1 MKLISFNVNGI
12 RSAMNKGF
20 VDWLKEENP
29 DVIGLQEI
37 KAQEKDVDPTIFR
50 DLGYELYWY
59 PAVKKGYSGVA
70 IFSKITPKSIKYG
83 MGLNKYDD
91 EGRIIQA
98 DFEGFSF
105 ISSYFPSG
113 TTGDARQGFKYEF
126 LDDIFGYMQDLR
138 RDNSTIILSG
148 DYNICHKAIDIHN
161 PISNKNSSG
170 FLPEER
176 AWMDK
181 FTDSGFIDTFRLFN
195 SNPHQY
201 TWWSFRANSRAKN
214 LGWRI
219 DYHMATKELQ
229 NRLKSAVIL
238 PNIKYSDHCPIVLE
252 IEQEIINTN

>member
-1 MKLISFNVNGI
+1 MKLISYNVNGI

-37 KAQEKDVDPTIFR
+37 KAMEKDVDSNIFQ
-50 DLGYELYWY
+50 DLGYELFWF

-70 IFSKITPKSIKYG
+70 IFSKLKPKNISYG
-83 MGLNKYDD
+83 MGIDKYDD
-91 EGRIIQA
+91 EGRMIRA
-98 DFEGFSF
+98 DFDSFSF

-113 TTGDARQGFKYEF
+113 TTGDIRQDFKYDF
-126 LDDIFGYMQDLR
+126 LDDLYGYIQDLKIEKPKL
-138 RDNSTIILSG
+138 IISG

-181 FTDSGFIDTFRLFN
+181 FTGSGFIDTFRHFN
-195 SNPHQY
+195 NEPHQY

-219 DYHMATKELQ
+219 DYHMASKELQ
-229 NRLKSAVIL
+229 DELKRAVIL
-238 PNIKYSDHCPIVLE
+238 PTIQHSDHCPIVLE
-252 IEQEIINTN
+252 LN